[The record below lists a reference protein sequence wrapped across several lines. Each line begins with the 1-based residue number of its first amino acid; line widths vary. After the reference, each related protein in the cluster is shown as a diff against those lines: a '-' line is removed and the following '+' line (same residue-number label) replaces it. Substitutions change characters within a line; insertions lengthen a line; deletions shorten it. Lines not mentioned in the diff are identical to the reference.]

1 MIKLVYMLL
10 VIKIGL
16 YLLAGIMYA
25 SYKDDE
31 LKRSNLGTKG
41 LSIEAR
47 IAAVLL
53 WPVWLCANIFYKFI
67 KYINK

>member
-1 MIKLVYMLL
+1 MLKLAYWLIWIKL
-10 VIKIGL
+10 GL
-16 YLLAGIMYA
+16 YILVGLMYA

-31 LKRSNLGTKG
+31 VKRSNFGTKG

-53 WPVWLCANIFYKFI
+53 WPIWLCANIFYKFI
-67 KYINK
+67 KWINK